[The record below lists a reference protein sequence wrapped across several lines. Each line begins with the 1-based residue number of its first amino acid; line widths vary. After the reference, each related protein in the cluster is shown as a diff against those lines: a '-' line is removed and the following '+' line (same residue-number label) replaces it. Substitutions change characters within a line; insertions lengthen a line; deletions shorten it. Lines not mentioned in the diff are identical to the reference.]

1 MMFRKFFSGARRRL
15 DALHRSLAIIEF
27 DVNGTIVSANDNFLS
42 AMGYRLDEIVGRHH
56 SMFVDPSYRDTADY
70 RAFWQKLGRG
80 EFTVAQCRRLG
91 KGGREIWLEASYN
104 PILDAQGRAVGVI
117 KLATDITGR
126 KVAAVEMEGKVEAIS
141 RSQAVIEFSLDGTI
155 LHANENFLSLMGYR
169 LDEIAGRHHSMFVEP
184 AQRDGAE
191 YKAFWETLRR
201 GEFRAGQFRRMG
213 KSGAQVWIEA
223 SYNPILGADG
233 KPYKVVKFATDLSE
247 RKQQN
252 AALAEAF
259 EANVKGTVESVAGE
273 AEIMRK
279 TVAGLAAASEQTSQQ
294 AGMVSVAVEQLQS
307 SAHEISRQIGEAARV
322 AGAAVGEARQ
332 SDAKVQA
339 LLGAADKIGA
349 MTQLI
354 ADIASQTNLLALNA
368 TIEAARAGEMGKG
381 FAVVAAE
388 VKHLAN
394 QTARAT
400 QDISI
405 QVREV
410 QDTSGAT
417 ASAIHQ
423 IAGVIAR
430 VSEISAAVS
439 AAVEQQTA
447 ATQEVGRNIAGVA
460 RAAEESGQGS
470 TSLLRVAET
479 VLKEAVDL
487 EGRVEGFLSDVR
499 AM

>member
-1 MMFRKFFSGARRRL
+1 MIRKFFSGARRRL
-15 DALHRSLAIIEF
+15 EALHRSLAIIEF
-27 DVNGTIVSANDNFLS
+27 DVNGSIISANDNFLS
-42 AMGYRLDEIVGRHH
+42 VMGYRLDEIVGRHH
-56 SMFVDPSYRDTADY
+56 SMFVEPSYRDTADY

-80 EFTVAQCRRLG
+80 EFNAAQCKRLG

-104 PILDAQGRAVGVI
+104 PILDNQGRAIGVI
-117 KLATDITGR
+117 KLATDITAR
-126 KVAAVEMEGKVEAIS
+126 TVATTDMQGKVEAIS
-141 RSQAVIEFSLDGTI
+141 RSQAVIEFNLDGTI
-155 LHANENFLSLMGYR
+155 LTANENFLSLMGYR
-169 LDEIAGRHHSMFVEP
+169 LDEIVGRHHSIFVDP
-184 AQRDGAE
+184 ARRDGPD
-191 YKAFWETLRR
+191 YKAFWEALRR
-201 GEFRAGQFRRMG
+201 GEFRAKQFKRIAKDGRE
-213 KSGAQVWIEA
+213 VWIEA
-223 SYNPILGADG
+223 SYNPILDPSG
-233 KPYKVVKFATDLSE
+233 KPYKVVKFATDLSQ

-259 EANVKGTVESVAGE
+259 EANIQGTVESVAGE
-273 AEIMRK
+273 AEVMRK
-279 TVAGLAAASEQTSQQ
+279 TAAGLAATADQTSRQTS
-294 AGMVSVAVEQLQS
+294 MVSAAVEQLES
-307 SAHEISRQIGEAARV
+307 SVGEISRQIGEASRA
-322 AGAAVGEARQ
+322 AGQAVDEANR
-332 SDAKVQA
+332 SDAKVKA

-368 TIEAARAGEMGKG
+368 TIEAARAGEAGKG

-394 QTARAT
+394 QTAKAT
-400 QDISI
+400 EDITA

-417 ASAIHQ
+417 ATAIHQ
-423 IAGVIAR
+423 IADVIAR

-460 RAAEESGQGS
+460 RAAEESGEGS

-479 VLKEAVDL
+479 VLKEAVEL
-487 EGRVEGFLSDVR
+487 EGRVEGFLADVR